1 MRAVKKLALDNLL
14 PAFII
19 HLELLYLFPFF
30 RMLSRCEGERPD
42 AAYKRIA
49 MGVRVSD

>member
-1 MRAVKKLALDNLL
+1 MGAVKKLALDNLL

-30 RMLSRCEGERPD
+30 GC
-42 AAYKRIA
+42 
-49 MGVRVSD
+49 

>member
-1 MRAVKKLALDNLL
+1 MGAVKKLALDNLL

-19 HLELLYLFPFF
+19 HLELLYLF